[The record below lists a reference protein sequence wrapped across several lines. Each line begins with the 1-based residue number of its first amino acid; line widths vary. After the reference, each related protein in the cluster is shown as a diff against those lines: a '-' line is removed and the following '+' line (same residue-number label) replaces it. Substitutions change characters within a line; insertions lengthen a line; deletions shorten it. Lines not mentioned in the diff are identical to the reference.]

1 MGLEFDRFH
10 DLERKLN
17 ETIDRELGQLEDVL
31 LGDLFFENEEIPAP
45 VVKKGPGRPK
55 GVKESKPR
63 KVKSNI
69 LEEILER
76 TLNAIL
82 HLSLLDIK

>member
-17 ETIDRELGQLEDVL
+17 ETIDRELDQLEDVF
-31 LGDLFFENEEIPAP
+31 LGDLFFEREEIPIP
-45 VVKKGPGRPK
+45 PIKKGPGRPK

-76 TLNAIL
+76 TLTSIL
-82 HLSLLDIK
+82 HLVLLDTI